1 MQALGPGI
9 GSELSQHCPQQG
21 FGKTM
26 AEIRGYAVHAAG
38 AELLPY
44 RYTPGELG
52 PQDVEIA
59 ITHCGICHSD
69 IHLIS
74 NDWGIS
80 QYPFI
85 PGHEIVGT
93 VEAVGDAVLTL
104 EKGQRVGL
112 GWQSNSCGTCEWCMR
127 GLENLCP
134 AAEGT
139 CVHRNGGYAD
149 RVRANARFVIP
160 IPEALDSAGTAPL
173 LCGGITVYNP
183 LRTHGIN
190 PSSRVGVVGIGGLG
204 HLAIQFARIF
214 GAEVTAFS
222 TSAGKEK
229 EARALGASHFVN
241 TRESKAMKEVA
252 GKLDFIVTTVNAD
265 QDWGTFIQALRPTG
279 TLCFVGVPPSPVAV
293 HAFPLI
299 SGLRTITGN
308 PTGSPFRLREMLD
321 VAARHSVQAQTEVF
335 PMNKANEAIEKVKKS
350 KVRYRGVLE
359 N

>member
-1 MQALGPGI
+1 LGKYAGLFTTLTEDF
-9 GSELSQHCPQQG
+9 GSTMGLIQG
-21 FGKTM
+21 L
-26 AEIRGYAVHAAG
+26 AVYAAG

-44 RYTPGELG
+44 RYDPGKLG
-52 PQDVEIA
+52 AHEVEIA

-69 IHLIS
+69 LHLIS

-85 PGHEIVGT
+85 PGHEVVGT
-93 VEAVGDAVLTL
+93 VAAVGADVRSLQ
-104 EKGQRVGL
+104 EGQRVGL
-112 GWQSNSCGTCEWCMR
+112 GWQSNSCGECEWCTQ

-139 CVHRNGGYAD
+139 CVHRNGGYAES
-149 RVRANARFVIP
+149 VRANVRFVIP
-160 IPEALDSAGTAPL
+160 IPAGLDSERAAPL

-190 PSSRVGVVGIGGLG
+190 PSSRVGVIGIGGLG
-204 HLAIQFARIF
+204 HMAIQFARVF

-222 TSAGKEK
+222 TSASKED
-229 EARALGASHFVN
+229 EARALGAHRFVN
-241 TRESKAMKEVA
+241 SRESKALKEVA
-252 GKLDFIVTTVNAD
+252 GSLDFILSTVNAD
-265 QDWGTFIQALRPTG
+265 QEWGTYIQALRPTG

-299 SGLRTITGN
+299 SGLRSITGN
-308 PTGSPFRLREMLD
+308 PTGSPYRLKEMLE
-321 VAARHSVQAQTEVF
+321 VAARHGVQAQTERF
-335 PMNKANEAIEKVKKS
+335 PMARANEAIEKVKKN
-350 KVRYRGVLE
+350 KVRYRAVLA